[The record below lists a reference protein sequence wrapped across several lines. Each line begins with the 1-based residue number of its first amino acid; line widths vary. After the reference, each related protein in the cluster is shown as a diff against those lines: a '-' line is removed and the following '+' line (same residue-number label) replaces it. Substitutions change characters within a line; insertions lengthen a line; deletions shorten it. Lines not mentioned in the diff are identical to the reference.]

1 MEKQRILIVD
11 DDPIIGLSCKKV
23 LAGEGFSVFTVE
35 DGESAIKKVS
45 DESFDLVITD
55 VRLPDVNGLV
65 VLKESRIVQ
74 PSAEVV
80 VISGYPA
87 LEDAREST
95 RLGAF
100 EYIEKPFTPD
110 FMLNVVKKVFDKQ
123 GWILH
128 KAFINQFKKYIVH
141 ASEMDNL
148 TVYYKDGIWARPI
161 IKEEIWE
168 IGVDVRHFLVSGQ
181 LIYVEV
187 LRNVKAVA
195 AGEPFARLTSSDG
208 KIYDI
213 NSPMTGVVKVF
224 NEHVNEAISS
234 LTRDYASE
242 GWFLWL
248 ARIASIS

>member
-11 DDPIIGLSCKKV
+11 DDPVIGLSCKKILGV
-23 LAGEGFSVFTVE
+23 EGYTVFTVE

-55 VRLPDVNGLV
+55 VRLPDVNGLA
-65 VLKESRIVQ
+65 VLRESRIVQ

-87 LEDAREST
+87 LEDAREAT

-110 FMLNVVKKVFDKQ
+110 FMLNAVRQVFDKK
-123 GWILH
+123 GWILQ

-141 ASEMDNL
+141 ASDMDAL

-181 LIYVEV
+181 LVYVEV
-187 LRNVKAVA
+187 LRNMKAVV

-213 NSPMTGVVKVF
+213 HSPMTGVVKIF
-224 NEHVNEAISS
+224 NEHANEAISS
-234 LTRDYASE
+234 LARDYASE

-248 ARIASIS
+248 ARITTSQ